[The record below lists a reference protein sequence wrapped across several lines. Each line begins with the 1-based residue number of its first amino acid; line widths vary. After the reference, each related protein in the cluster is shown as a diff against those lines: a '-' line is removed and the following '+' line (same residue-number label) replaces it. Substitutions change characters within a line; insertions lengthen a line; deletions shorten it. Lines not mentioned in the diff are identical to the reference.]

1 MDNKYKFA
9 VIIPIY
15 NVEFYLEDSIKS
27 VINQSIGFEDN
38 IQLILVNDGST
49 DKSEEICL
57 KYKEMYPENIIY
69 IKLENQG
76 ASCARNK
83 GLEIANAKY
92 INFLDAD
99 DKWSYDAFDIVY
111 DFFEENEKEIDVVAC
126 RQKFFE
132 GKEEYHQLD
141 YKFEETQIVDIKEKY
156 DYVQLSTASSFIKSD
171 ILNKFR
177 FDERLKY
184 FECAKLITQV
194 IIEKCKYGII
204 SEALYNYRERIKTSS
219 LLQTR
224 DSDKSWYNE
233 TIDYGYDFLLKKS
246 TEKFGKVLP
255 YIQYQVMFDIQSR
268 LSINVSNYLTIKEQE
283 QYKEKLKAILK
294 YVDDKIIME
303 QKYLWKEYKIIAL
316 SIKYDENVIEKLKY
330 RNGSLYYNGIEIY
343 QVIGNSLIK
352 VKDFKIHRNSIS
364 IIGSFNCYLPDE
376 NHKLYISIN
385 DNEYLINDLKVYK
398 EEFSING
405 VLKHYKKFS
414 YTIPI
419 ERYETKIGFIL
430 EYLGKK
436 CNVGQAYELNEK
448 NNKKISMKQK
458 GILIKGEKNYILIKK
473 NY

>member
-1 MDNKYKFA
+1 MIYKYKIS
-9 VIIPIY
+9 VIMPIY
-15 NVEFYLEDSIKS
+15 NVEQYLEESIKS
-27 VINQSIGFEDN
+27 VINQSIGFEEN
-38 IQLILVNDGST
+38 IQLILVNDGSI
-49 DKSEEICL
+49 DKSEEIC
-57 KYKEMYPENIIY
+57 KMYKNMYPDNIIY
-69 IKLENQG
+69 VKQENQG
-76 ASCARNK
+76 VSSARNK
-83 GLEIANAKY
+83 GLEYVNAKY

-171 ILNKFR
+171 ILNNYR

-184 FECAKLITQV
+184 FECAKLISQI
-194 IIEKCKYGII
+194 IIEKCKYGVV
-204 SEALYNYRERIKTSS
+204 SDALYYYRERTKTLS
-219 LLQTR
+219 LLQTK

-233 TIDYGYDFLLKKS
+233 TIDYGYDYLFEKS
-246 TEKFGKVLP
+246 KEKFGKVLP
-255 YIQYQVMFDIQSR
+255 YIQYQVMYDIQSR
-268 LSINVSNYLTIKEQE
+268 LNVDVSKYLNDEEQRD
-283 QYKEKLKAILK
+283 YKEKLRELLK
-294 YVDDKIIME
+294 YVNDEIIME

-352 VKDFKIHRNSIS
+352 VKDFKIHRNNIS

-385 DNEYLINDLKVYK
+385 DNEYLIKDVKSYK

-414 YTIPI
+414 FTIPI
-419 ERYETKIGFIL
+419 EHYETKIGFIL

-436 CNVGQAYELNEK
+436 CNVGQAYELNDK
-448 NNKKISMKQK
+448 INKKISMKQK

-473 NY
+473 EY

>member
-1 MDNKYKFA
+1 MNDKFKFA

-15 NVEFYLEDSIKS
+15 NVELYLEDSIKS
-27 VINQSIGFEDN
+27 IINQSIGFEDN

-57 KYKEMYPENIIY
+57 KYKKMYPENIAY
-69 IKLENQG
+69 IKQENQG

-99 DKWSYDAFDIVY
+99 DKWSYDSFDIVF

-156 DYVQLSTASSFIKSD
+156 DFVQLSTASSFIKSD
-171 ILNKFR
+171 ILNNYR

-194 IIEKCKYGII
+194 IIEKCKYGMI
-204 SEALYNYRERIKTSS
+204 SEALYYYRERTKTSS

-233 TIDYGYDFLLKKS
+233 TIDFGYDILFKKS
-246 TEKFGKVLP
+246 LEKFGKVLP
-255 YIQYQVMFDIQSR
+255 YIQYEVMYDIQSR
-268 LSINVSNYLTIKEQE
+268 LNVDVSKYLNDEEQRD
-283 QYKEKLKAILK
+283 YKEKLRELLK
-294 YVDDKIIME
+294 YVNDEIIME

-352 VKDFKIHRNSIS
+352 VKDFKIHRNNIS

-376 NHKLYISIN
+376 NYKLYISIN
-385 DNEYLINDLKVYK
+385 ENEYLIKDLKVYK
-398 EEFSING
+398 EAFSING
-405 VLKHYKKFS
+405 ILKHYKKFN
-414 YTIPI
+414 YNIPI
-419 ERYETKIGFIL
+419 EHYETKIGFVL

-448 NNKKISMKQK
+448 VNKKISMKQK

-473 NY
+473 DY

>member
-15 NVEFYLEDSIKS
+15 NVELYLEDSIKS
-27 VINQSIGFEDN
+27 IINQSIGFEDN

-57 KYKEMYPENIIY
+57 KYKEMYPENIVY
-69 IKLENQG
+69 IKQENQG

-99 DKWSYDAFDIVY
+99 DKWSYDAFDIVF

-126 RQKFFE
+126 RQRLFE

-156 DYVQLSTASSFIKSD
+156 DFVQLSTASSFIKSD
-171 ILNKFR
+171 ILNNYR

-184 FECAKLITQV
+184 FECAKLISQ
-194 IIEKCKYGII
+194 IILEKCKYGVV
-204 SEALYNYRERIKTSS
+204 SEALYYYRERIKTLS
-219 LLQTR
+219 LLQTK

-233 TIDYGYDFLLKKS
+233 TIDYGYDYLFEKS
-246 TEKFGKVLP
+246 KEKFGNVLP
-255 YIQYQVMFDIQSR
+255 YIQYQVMYDIQSR
-268 LSINVSNYLTIKEQE
+268 LSANVPYYLNDSEQE
-283 QYKEKLKAILK
+283 QYKEKLKYILNFI
-294 YVDDKIIME
+294 DDKIIME

-330 RNGSLYYNGIEIY
+330 RNGSLFYNGIEIY
-343 QVIGNSLIK
+343 QVIGNQLIK
-352 VKDFKIHRNSIS
+352 INNFKIHRNRIS
-364 IIGSFNCYLPDE
+364 IIGCFNCYLPDE

-385 DNEYLINDLKVYK
+385 DNEYLIKDVKSYK

-414 YTIPI
+414 FTIPI
-419 ERYETKIGFIL
+419 EHYETKIGFIL

-436 CNVGQAYELNEK
+436 CNVGQAYELNDK
-448 NNKKISMKQK
+448 INKKISMKQK

-473 NY
+473 EY